1 MQTLWRPCDILNS
14 GGEKMLS
21 EKIRE
26 LRRKSGL
33 SQEELADKLEVSRQ
47 AVSKWETGAAVP
59 TTETLVQLAD
69 FFGVSL
75 DFLLRDNAEMPIVS
89 SSPKH
94 STVSKALGISLIAAA
109 VLAAVLITILQ
120 LTGNGNSAADSS
132 AVTLDGNGIIIGAA
146 VLCAVGGIALLISS
160 KK

>member
-132 AVTLDGNGIIIGAA
+132 AVTLDGNGIIIGAV
-146 VLCAVGGIALLISS
+146 VLCAVRGIALLISS

>member
-1 MQTLWRPCDILNS
+1 MANKSI
-14 GGEKMLS
+14 GEIISSLRK
-21 EKIRE
+21 EK
-26 LRRKSGL
+26 GMT
-33 SQEELADKLEVSRQ
+33 QNELAQKMNVTDK

-132 AVTLDGNGIIIGAA
+132 AVTLDGNGIIIGAV

>member
-1 MQTLWRPCDILNS
+1 
-14 GGEKMLS
+14 MLS

-132 AVTLDGNGIIIGAA
+132 AVTLDGNGIIIGAV
-146 VLCAVGGIALLISS
+146 VLCAVRGIALLISS

>member
-1 MQTLWRPCDILNS
+1 MQTFWRSCDILNS
-14 GGEKMLS
+14 RGEKMLS

-33 SQEELADKLEVSRQ
+33 SQEELADKLDVSRQ

-69 FFGVSL
+69 FFDVSL
-75 DFLLRDNAEMPIVS
+75 DFLLRENAETPFVLTS
-89 SSPKH
+89 EKR
-94 STVSKALGISLIAAA
+94 STVRKALGIFLIAAA

-120 LTGNGNSAADSS
+120 LTGNGSSAADSS
-132 AVTLDGNGIIIGAA
+132 AVTLDGNGIVIGAS
-146 VLCAVGGIALLISS
+146 VLCAVGGIAFLIST

>member
-1 MQTLWRPCDILNS
+1 
-14 GGEKMLS
+14 MLS

-33 SQEELADKLEVSRQ
+33 SQEELADKLDVSRQ

-75 DFLLRDNAEMPIVS
+75 DFLLRDNVPETPAI
-89 SSPKH
+89 SPKR
-94 STVSKALGISLIAAA
+94 SSVRKALGISLIAAA
-109 VLAAVLITILQ
+109 VLAAALMTILQ
-120 LTGNGNSAADSS
+120 LTGNGSNAAASS
-132 AVTLDGNGIIIGAA
+132 AVTLDGNGIIIGAS
-146 VLCAVGGIALLISS
+146 VLCAVGGIAILISS